1 MPNFV
6 SFAASIAQLAH
17 GEKLHTQ
24 SRTQSLTQLTWCPG
38 NRSGTHLHIKNEV
51 CMSVIQKLQTEQD
64 TQTWYFAKCDLD
76 VDPINLIYAHDLD
89 ILNMYTNHK
98 NL

>member
-1 MPNFV
+1 
-6 SFAASIAQLAH
+6 
-17 GEKLHTQ
+17 
-24 SRTQSLTQLTWCPG
+24 
-38 NRSGTHLHIKNEV
+38 
-51 CMSVIQKLQTEQD
+51 MSVIQKLQTEQD